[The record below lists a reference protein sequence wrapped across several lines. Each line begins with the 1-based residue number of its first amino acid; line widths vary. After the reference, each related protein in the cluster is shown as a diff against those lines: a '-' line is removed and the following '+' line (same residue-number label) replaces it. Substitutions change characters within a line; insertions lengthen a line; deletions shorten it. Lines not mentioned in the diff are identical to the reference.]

1 MKIGFIGLGIMGS
14 RMAAN
19 LQKQGHDLVVYNR
32 TADKAQAL
40 ADDGATVADS
50 PAGVARQVE
59 LLFTM
64 LGDPEAVREM
74 ASGPHGFL
82 DKLPENALWVDCSTV
97 NPSFS
102 RQMAEKARAR
112 QVRFVDAPV
121 AGTRGPA
128 EEGQL
133 LFLAGGEKSDVDQCR
148 PYFDVMGRS
157 ALHVGDAGSGSAM
170 KMVANLLLA
179 HAMAAFS
186 EALVFGQAMG
196 LSRQMLLDSLLNSAV
211 VAPFVAG
218 KREKIESGDYEADF
232 PLQWMHKDVHLA
244 TITAYEEEVPMP
256 IGNSVKE
263 LYALAKRQGLGE
275 EDFSAVYRF
284 MESGG

>member
-19 LQKQGHDLVVYNR
+19 LHKQGHDLVVYNR
-32 TADKAQAL
+32 TPEKAQPL
-40 ADDGATVADS
+40 ADDGATVAET
-50 PAGVARQVE
+50 PAAVARQVE

-64 LGDPEAVREM
+64 LGDPEAVQEM
-74 ASGPHGFL
+74 AGGPHGFL
-82 DKLPENALWVDCSTV
+82 DNLPENALWVDCSTV

-102 RQMAEKARAR
+102 RKMAEKARAR

-128 EEGQL
+128 QEGQL
-133 LFLAGGEKSDVDQCR
+133 LFLAGGEKADVDQCR
-148 PYFDVMGRS
+148 PYFDIMGRS
-157 ALHVGDAGSGSAM
+157 ALHVGGAGSGSAM

-211 VAPFVAG
+211 VAPFVAA

-244 TITAYEEEVPMP
+244 TITAYEEEMPMP
-256 IGNSVKE
+256 LGNSVKE
-263 LYALAKRQGLGE
+263 LYALAKRRGLGD
-275 EDFSAVYRF
+275 EDFSAIYRF
-284 MESGG
+284 MDNGG

>member
-1 MKIGFIGLGIMGS
+1 MKVGFIGLGIMGS

-19 LQKQGHDLVVYNR
+19 LQKQGVDLVVYNR
-32 TADKAQAL
+32 TAEKAQPL
-40 ADDGATVADS
+40 AANGATVAES
-50 PAGVARQVE
+50 PADLARQVE

-64 LGDPEAVREM
+64 LGDPEAVQEM
-74 ASGPHGFL
+74 ATGPHGFL
-82 DKLPENALWVDCSTV
+82 DNLPENALWVDCSTV

-102 RQMAEKARAR
+102 RQMVEKARAR

-128 EEGQL
+128 EEGEL
-133 LFLAGGEKSDVDQCR
+133 LFMAGGDKADVDECR
-148 PYFDVMGRS
+148 PYFDVMGRNT
-157 ALHVGDAGSGSAM
+157 LHMGDAGSGSAM

-179 HAMAAFS
+179 QAMAAFA

-196 LSRQMLLDSLLNSAV
+196 LSRRMLLDALLNSAV

-218 KREKIESGDYEADF
+218 KRDKIESGDYEADF
-232 PLQWMHKDVHLA
+232 PLQWMHKDIHLA
-244 TITAYEEEVPMP
+244 TITAYEEDVPMP
-256 IGNSVKE
+256 VGNCVKE
-263 LYALAKRQGLGE
+263 LYALAKREGLGE

-284 MESGG
+284 LESGG

>member
-133 LFLAGGEKSDVDQCR
+133 LFLAGGEKADVDQCR
-148 PYFDVMGRS
+148 PYFDAMGRS

-179 HAMAAFS
+179 QAMAAFS

>member
-32 TADKAQAL
+32 TAEKAQPL
-40 ADDGATVADS
+40 ADNGATVADS
-50 PAGVARQVE
+50 PAAVARKVE

-64 LGDPEAVREM
+64 LGDPEAVQEL
-74 ASGPHGFL
+74 ATGPLGFL
-82 DKLPENALWVDCSTV
+82 DNLPEDALWVDCSTV

-128 EEGQL
+128 QEGQL
-133 LFLAGGEKSDVDQCR
+133 LFLAGGDKADVDQCR
-148 PYFDVMGRS
+148 PYFDIMGRN

-244 TITAYEEEVPMP
+244 TITAYEEEVPMLV
-256 IGNSVKE
+256 GNSVKE
-263 LYALAKRQGLGE
+263 LYALARRHGLGE
-275 EDFSAVYRF
+275 GDFSAIYRF